1 MPEENQSKPVRQV
14 LLTSDQFEIN
24 ERGEVVIKSDEV
36 VQALRSQLE
45 SAEAI
50 EAGSITTIDPI
61 NFGIGHG

>member
-50 EAGSITTIDPI
+50 EAGGTISPI
-61 NFGIGHG
+61 RIGGPYIVS